1 VTPIS
6 TECAE
11 QVSISR
17 ERLVETAF
25 GLVENLRVAGPRA
38 SGVRGES
45 YSHHYQVCLP
55 YHGAFVWHVGRD
67 DVVADPN
74 RVLFVR
80 GEEEFGVSRPVSGG
94 YGELIVTARPDLL
107 ADLLEVPERR
117 LADHVLFRQRSAP
130 ASAALQRRGIEF
142 LHAAAAGD
150 AGGCGDRDGS
160 GDGGLA
166 AEEWMVSF
174 VRASL
179 ASAGAADAA
188 HAGDAI
194 EVSPSTLRLV
204 GRAKTYLAAN
214 LSEPMRLER
223 IARAAGT
230 TPAYLTSMF
239 RRVEGRPLHKY
250 LVQLR
255 LARALV
261 ELPKTTDLTA
271 LACELGFSS
280 HSHFTAV
287 FRRTFGCTPSTFRDS
302 MHMRRGLQRGSER
315 GSQRGSRCSVSP
327 LEIRQL
333 SGHSA
338 FGLYQRKSAR

>member
-1 VTPIS
+1 MAPIS
-6 TECAE
+6 TGAE
-11 QVSISR
+11 EVTVSR

-38 SGVRGES
+38 AGVRGES
-45 YSHHYQVCLP
+45 YSRHYQVCLP
-55 YHGAFVWHVGRD
+55 YHGAFVWHVGHD
-67 DVVADPN
+67 DVLADPN

-80 GEEEFGVSRPVSGG
+80 GEEEFGVSRPVRGG
-94 YGELIVTARPDLL
+94 YAELIVTVRPDLL
-107 ADLLEVPERR
+107 SELLGVPERR
-117 LADHVLFRQRSAP
+117 LADHVRFRQRSAP
-130 ASAALQRRGIEF
+130 ASAALQRCGIEF
-142 LHAAAAGD
+142 LHAAGD
-150 AGGCGDRDGS
+150 V
-160 GDGGLA
+160 LA
-166 AEEWMVSF
+166 AEEWLVRF

-179 ASAGAADAA
+179 APAGASNVV
-188 HAGDAI
+188 DAI
-194 EVSPSTLRLV
+194 DAMDVVDAVAAVEVSPSTLRLV

-239 RRVEGRPLHKY
+239 RRIEGRPLHKY

-287 FRRTFGCTPSTFRDS
+287 FRRTFGCTPSAFRDS
-302 MHMRRGLQRGSER
+302 MRRGRRSAACGRAAHPPWPFSVER
-315 GSQRGSRCSVSP
+315 GAV
-327 LEIRQL
+327 
-333 SGHSA
+333 
-338 FGLYQRKSAR
+338 

>member
-1 VTPIS
+1 M
-6 TECAE
+6 
-11 QVSISR
+11 
-17 ERLVETAF
+17 ETAF

-45 YSHHYQVCLP
+45 YSRHYQVCLP

-80 GEEEFGVSRPVSGG
+80 GDEEFGVSRPVHGG

-107 ADLLEVPERR
+107 ADLLHVPERR
-117 LADHVLFRQRSAP
+117 LADHILFRRRSAP
-130 ASAALQRRGIEF
+130 ASVALQRSGIEF
-142 LHAAAAGD
+142 LHAA
-150 AGGCGDRDGS
+150 GGGER
-160 GDGGLA
+160 DGGLE
-166 AEEWMVSF
+166 AEEWLVGF

-179 ASAGAADAA
+179 APAGALNATDASDAIGAMDAA
-188 HAGDAI
+188 D
-194 EVSPSTLRLV
+194 VSPSTLRLV

-230 TPAYLTSMF
+230 TAAYLTSVF

-261 ELPKTTDLTA
+261 ELPKATDLTA

-287 FRRTFGCTPSTFRDS
+287 FRRTFGCTPSVFRDS
-302 MHMRRGLQRGSER
+302 MRMRSCAAAADPRSAAL
-315 GSQRGSRCSVSP
+315 SVEP
-327 LEIRQL
+327 
-333 SGHSA
+333 GA
-338 FGLYQRKSAR
+338 G

>member
-6 TECAE
+6 AE
-11 QVSISR
+11 RAEEVSVSR
-17 ERLVETAF
+17 ERLMETAF
-25 GLVENLRVAGPRA
+25 GLVESLKVAGPRA
-38 SGVRGES
+38 SGARGES
-45 YSHHYQVCLP
+45 YSRHYQICLP

-80 GEEEFGVSRPVSGG
+80 GDEEFGVSRPVRGG
-94 YGELIVTARPDLL
+94 YAELIVTVRPDLL
-107 ADLLEVPERR
+107 AELLGVPEQH
-117 LADHVLFRQRSAP
+117 LADHVRFRQRSAP
-130 ASAALQRRGIEF
+130 ASAALQRCGIEF
-142 LHAAAAGD
+142 LHAAGD
-150 AGGCGDRDGS
+150 VQGE
-160 GDGGLA
+160 LA
-166 AEEWMVSF
+166 AEELLVCF

-179 ASAGAADAA
+179 ASAGAID
-188 HAGDAI
+188 GTDGV

-214 LSEPMRLER
+214 LSEQMRLER

-230 TPAYLTSMF
+230 TPAYLTSVF

-261 ELPKTTDLTA
+261 ELPKTSDLTA

-287 FRRTFGCTPSTFRDS
+287 FRRTFGCTPSAFRDS
-302 MHMRRGLQRGSER
+302 MRRGRRSAACGASAHRLWPLSVER
-315 GSQRGSRCSVSP
+315 GAV
-327 LEIRQL
+327 
-333 SGHSA
+333 
-338 FGLYQRKSAR
+338 